1 MFTRWYRTGAIY
13 SVDVGLFQDS
23 NNDGVGDFQGLVARL
38 DYLARLGVTTIWLHP
53 IYQSP
58 RRDGGYDISDYFGA
72 HLPLGEMGDFEV
84 LVHEAGERGIRVMLD
99 LVVNHTS
106 DQHPWFQSARSDPN
120 SPYRDWYVWSET
132 EPPDRFEGMV
142 FPGVEDEK
150 WTWDEVAHAWY
161 RHRFYRFEPD
171 LNTDNPAV
179 REEIQKIA
187 VFWLG
192 LGVSGFRVDAAPFL
206 IEPKTRPGGGPDFS
220 FLRDLRE
227 TLSWKRGDS
236 VMLAEANVSDD
247 ELREY
252 FGQADGTATRVLMV
266 FAFRLNQALVL
277 SLARK
282 DRRPVVATLRELPDL
297 PRHGQWATFLRNH
310 DEIDLGRLTEEERQE
325 VFRKF
330 APDPGMQ
337 LYGRGIRRRLAPMLG
352 GDRRRIELAYS
363 LQLSMPGTPVIRY
376 GEEIGMGDRLDL
388 PERQAIR
395 TPMQWD
401 GTPGAGFS
409 RADPSKFVAPL
420 VEDGPFSYKHV
431 NVTDE
436 RLAPNSLLT
445 WFERILH
452 ARREC
457 EEIGTGDHE
466 ILDVGPDAVL
476 VHRATGRT
484 GATLFAHNLADR
496 PCRLELRA
504 EHDPEQ
510 APLNFVADSDYGNN
524 VDLDDVHVA
533 GYGYRWVRLRR
544 TIGG

>member
-13 SVDVGLFQDS
+13 SADVGLFQDS
-23 NNDGVGDFQGLVARL
+23 NHDGVGDFQGLLARL

-53 IYQSP
+53 IHPSP
-58 RRDGGYDISDYFGA
+58 RQDGGYDITDHYGVHPRFGS
-72 HLPLGEMGDFEV
+72 PGDFEM
-84 LVHEAGERGIRVMLD
+84 LVHEAEERGIRIMLD

-106 DQHPWFQSARSDPN
+106 DQHPWFRSARSDPN
-120 SPYRDWYVWSET
+120 SPFRDWYVWSET

-142 FPGVEDEK
+142 FPGVEHEK

-179 REEIQKIA
+179 REEIEKIA
-187 VFWLG
+187 MFWLG

-227 TLSWKRGDS
+227 ALSWKRGDS

-247 ELREY
+247 ELRDY
-252 FGQADGTATRVLMV
+252 FGQADSTATRVLMV
-266 FAFRLNQALVL
+266 FAFRLNQSLVL

-282 DRRPVVATLRELPDL
+282 DRRPVAATLRELPDL
-297 PRHGQWATFLRNH
+297 PRYGQWATFLRNH

-325 VFRKF
+325 VFREF
-330 APDPGMQ
+330 APDPDMQ

-388 PERQAIR
+388 PERDAIR

-401 GTPGAGFS
+401 GTRGAGFS
-409 RADPSKFVAPL
+409 RADPSNFVAPL
-420 VEDGPFSYKHV
+420 VEVGPYSYKHV

-445 WFERILH
+445 WFERTLN

-466 ILDVGPDAVL
+466 ILDVGSDHVL
-476 VHRATGRT
+476 AHRATGRT
-484 GATLFAHNLADR
+484 GSTLFVHNLADQ
-496 PCRLELRA
+496 PCRLKLMA
-504 EHDPEQ
+504 EHNPEQ
-510 APLNFVADSDYGNN
+510 PPLNFVADSDYGNN

-533 GYGYRWVRLRR
+533 GYGYRWIRLRR